1 MSRFQELRS
10 TVPFKSNWKA
20 ACLTCCSISCPVCT
34 RVFVSKNKEPTHIP
48 WLDLH
53 QGCPVWALGRSGW
66 AALAVAPS
74 ETPVGWQLPW
84 LIVSWHLILCIH
96 DTYPSGLIEIC
107 EGSLIH
113 LSELGSLVW
122 GVSLVPR
129 TEQADTMLRQR
140 NSPHKLAES
149 RDSSFQQQ
157 RGNQEKRCWSPKSF
171 QFLAK

>member
-1 MSRFQELRS
+1 MLLHILSCLYPSVCIQKQGANPYSLAGFAPGMSRVS
-10 TVPFKSNWKA
+10 PG
-20 ACLTCCSISCPVCT
+20 PVGMG
-34 RVFVSKNKEPTHIP
+34 SP
-48 WLDLH
+48 
-53 QGCPVWALGRSGW
+53 GR
-66 AALAVAPS
+66 APS